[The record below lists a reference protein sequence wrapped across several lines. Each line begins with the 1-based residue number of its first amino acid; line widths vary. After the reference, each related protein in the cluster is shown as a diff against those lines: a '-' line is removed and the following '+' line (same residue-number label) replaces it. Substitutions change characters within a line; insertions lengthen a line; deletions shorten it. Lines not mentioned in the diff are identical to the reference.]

1 MISSIV
7 DSDKAKVASGN
18 GRVSGG
24 KAVEFVLTN

>member
-7 DSDKAKVASGN
+7 DSDKANAASGF